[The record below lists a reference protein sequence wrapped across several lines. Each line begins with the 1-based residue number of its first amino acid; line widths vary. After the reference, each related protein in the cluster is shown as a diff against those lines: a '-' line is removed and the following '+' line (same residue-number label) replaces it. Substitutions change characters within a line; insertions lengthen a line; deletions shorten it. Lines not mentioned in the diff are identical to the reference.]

1 VANGEFIAV
10 RALWKST
17 LEASQQEAQ
26 LAADLYNQSGHAGR
40 RLEGFFVHMHLAWLY
55 LFTAKYQKG
64 HVPYF
69 YRLPSG
75 RYERVD
81 GERKTW
87 DLARFV
93 REAWPSND
101 PVRRNLELTIALRN
115 KIEHRFA
122 EALAIATAGYAQS
135 LLLNYEAELTGAFGA
150 EYSLGSDLR
159 FPVFVGV
166 LSKDGAVR
174 LAAAQLSVPKATK
187 RFIAAFQADLTLAV
201 REDLRYEF
209 RIHLIPKMGTKTD
222 ADVAMTFVRSDELSD
237 EQRMALADIGHTG
250 TVVVRERIRDVANA
264 DKMKPT
270 EASRRIQDRIPF
282 KFSVHS
288 HFPRAWKRLSAR
300 PSGKTDHP
308 ERTNADFCV
317 YDRPHDDY
325 LYTEAFVDKVAG
337 LCSTEEGF
345 ETLVAMVPVRKP
357 R

>member
-1 VANGEFIAV
+1 V
-10 RALWKST
+10 RALWKTS

-40 RLEGFFVHMHLAWLY
+40 RLEGFFIHMHLAWLY
-55 LFTAKYQKG
+55 LFIAKHQRNRL
-64 HVPYF
+64 PFF
-69 YRLPSG
+69 YRLPTG

-87 DLARFV
+87 DLTKFAK
-93 REAWPSND
+93 EEWAANE

-122 EALAIATAGYAQS
+122 EALVVATAGYAQS
-135 LLLNYEAELTGAFGA
+135 LLLNYEATLTGTFGTK
-150 EYSLGSDLR
+150 YSLGRDLR

-166 LSKDGAVR
+166 LSKDGAIR

-187 RFIAAFQADLTLAV
+187 RFIAAFQADLDPTV
-201 REDLRYEF
+201 REDPRYEF
-209 RIHLIPKMGTKTD
+209 RIHLIPKIGAKTE
-222 ADVAMTFVRSDELSD
+222 ADVAMTFVRADELSD
-237 EQRMALADIGHTG
+237 EQRAALADIGHTG

-270 EASRRIQDRIPF
+270 EASKRIQDRIPF

-288 HFPRAWKRLSAR
+288 HFPRAWKGLNAR
-300 PSGKTDHP
+300 PSGATDHR
-308 ERTNADFCV
+308 ERTNTDFCV
-317 YDRPHDDY
+317 YDHPHDDY
-325 LYTEAFVDKVAG
+325 LYTEAFVDKVAS
-337 LCSTEEGF
+337 LCSTEDGF
-345 ETLVAMVPVRKP
+345 KGLTGMAPSRKS